1 MLLFKYFTKFIL
13 LYFYSSIKPIAKEI
27 GRLAFEFV
35 RKHHNA
41 EPAPAP
47 AAAPGGAPI
56 HHTAPVGAPI
66 HHAAHAGHP
75 IHAHEPLIVNEL
87 PPKQYTIPPYSYPDT
102 PHTGYSK

>member
-1 MLLFKYFTKFIL
+1 MLHFC
-13 LYFYSSIKPIAKEI
+13 SSIKPIAKEI

-47 AAAPGGAPI
+47 PAHPAPA
-56 HHTAPVGAPI
+56 API

-87 PPKQYTIPPYSYPDT
+87 PPKHHTIPPYSYPET